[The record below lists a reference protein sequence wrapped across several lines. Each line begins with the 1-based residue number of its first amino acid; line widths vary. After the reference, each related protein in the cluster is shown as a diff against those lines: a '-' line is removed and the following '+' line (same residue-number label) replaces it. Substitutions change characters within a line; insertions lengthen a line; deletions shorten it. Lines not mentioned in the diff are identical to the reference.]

1 MKQHI
6 GPIYLILGLMAVSTL
21 TIGAG
26 EPNVGTG
33 GHRAS
38 TQALMPS
45 PMSFQREVNKDVES
59 ERILVISS
67 DQLEA
72 DVQAKVARAIAT
84 TRPQKAG

>member
-38 TQALMPS
+38 AQALMPS
-45 PMSFQREVNKDVES
+45 PMSFQREANKDG
-59 ERILVISS
+59 RILLISS

-72 DVQAKVARAIAT
+72 EVQAKVARAIAT

>member
-26 EPNVGTG
+26 EPSVGTG

-45 PMSFQREVNKDVES
+45 PMSFQREADKDGEP
-59 ERILVISS
+59 
-67 DQLEA
+67 A
-72 DVQAKVARAIAT
+72 DVQAKVARAIASA
-84 TRPQKAG
+84 RPQKAG